1 MTKPKH
7 PQIVPTF
14 LVEEDTNRNRLDR
27 LGSRALLDR
36 ELFALLIGD
45 KSADSVDRAG
55 GLKALLGLSLAEMK
69 VLLPDKE
76 AVRVV
81 AALELAKR
89 IEERKTVKPDKL
101 DAPEKVFR
109 FLEHKFPQDVEGCF
123 VLALNRKNALL
134 GFSQISTG
142 TATSALMHPREV
154 LRYCVRMSA
163 AAFIVA
169 HNHPSGDPT
178 PSPADRAVT
187 KQMAE
192 AGRVM
197 GIECLDH
204 VICGKE
210 SADPAGKG
218 WFSFGEAG
226 LI

>member
-36 ELFALLIGD
+36 ELFALLLGD
-45 KSADSVDRAG
+45 KSADAVDRAG
-55 GLKALLGLSLAEMK
+55 GLNALLGLSLGEMK

-81 AALELAKR
+81 TALEIAKR
-89 IEERKTVKPDKL
+89 IEERRTVKPEKL

-109 FLEHKFPQDVEGCF
+109 FLEHKMPQDVEACF
-123 VLALNRKNALL
+123 VLALNRKNNLL
-134 GFSQISTG
+134 GNAQVSTG
-142 TATSALMHPREV
+142 TATSSLMHPREV
-154 LRYCVRMSA
+154 LRYCVRMNA
-163 AAFIVA
+163 TAFIIA

-204 VICGKE
+204 VICGRE
-210 SADPAGKG
+210 SVDPAGKG

>member
-7 PQIVPTF
+7 PQTAPAF
-14 LVEEDTNRNRLDR
+14 LVEEDNNRNRLDR

-36 ELFALLIGD
+36 ELFALLLGD
-45 KSADSVDRAG
+45 KAAEQVDRAG
-55 GLKALLGLSLAEMK
+55 GLKALLGLSLQELK
-69 VLLPDKE
+69 VILADKE
-76 AVRVV
+76 AVRVS

-89 IEERKTVKPDKL
+89 IEERRTTTPEKL

-109 FLEHKFPQDVEGCF
+109 FLEHKIAGDVETCF

-134 GFSQISTG
+134 GFSQVSIG
-142 TATSALMHPREV
+142 TANSALMHPREV

-163 AAFIVA
+163 SAFIIA